1 MLRQKTTQ
9 VLINATHPKT
19 RETRYVELKDYLN
32 DFQIS
37 KFAGTPNM
45 VLQFAHHIR
54 DLIRER
60 AKFEPII
67 TAQIMVSMN
76 GREFVPMLDSKL
88 DLSQLE
94 YFEPAYNWVNPEKP

>member
-1 MLRQKTTQ
+1 
-9 VLINATHPKT
+9 
-19 RETRYVELKDYLN
+19 
-32 DFQIS
+32 
-37 KFAGTPNM
+37 M

-67 TAQIMVSMN
+67 TAQIMVWKMN

-88 DLSQLE
+88 DLSPLE
-94 YFEPAYNWVNPEKP
+94 NFEPAYNWVNPEKP